1 MDRRWI
7 SIRTCSEYLGI
18 HQVTCRRLV
27 DRGEIKAA
35 KVGGSIRVDLQ
46 ALEEKLEQGLNIR

>member
-7 SIRTCSEYLGI
+7 SIRETAEYLGI

-27 DRGEIKAA
+27 DRGELKAA

-46 ALEEKLEQGLNIR
+46 ALEKQMESQQK